1 MPMYEFECKDCNKNY
16 EDLCKFDKSGKYK
29 DVDCPHCESKKKTK
43 LISASRF
50 SFSNPEGTD
59 RWNNSS
65 TGHDYRF
72 KHKIPA
78 VKDERKMAEALSHMG
93 SDPYGSPDQV
103 KQDIELDTGV
113 HDPETRPGLS

>member
-1 MPMYEFECKDCNKNY
+1 MPIYEFECKNCNKNY
-16 EDLCKFDKSGKYK
+16 EDLCKFDETEKYK
-29 DVDCPHCESKKKTK
+29 DVECPRCESKKKIK

-50 SFSNPEGTD
+50 AFSNPEGTD
-59 RWNNSS
+59 RWNNTS

-78 VKDERKMAEALSHMG
+78 VKAEREVAEALSHMG
-93 SDPYGSPDQV
+93 SDPYGSEQV
-103 KQDIELDTGV
+103 GQDIELDTGI